1 MFYFEMWYG
10 ETGRGKA
17 SLMPRPHPTPYQLP
31 CSQHLCCLGLAS
43 GSAGSVLRL
52 DPAYLLPA
60 ALSPSANWL
69 VAWWQLC
76 TQSPGGERVE
86 QTLPLAPGVTLG
98 RSLPS
103 LGISVSI
110 PQPKGLGPQCP
121 GDAW

>member
-1 MFYFEMWYG
+1 MWYG

-76 TQSPGGERVE
+76 TQSPGGERVGKQE
-86 QTLPLAPGVTLG
+86 EWGG
-98 RSLPS
+98 DRKKEE
-103 LGISVSI
+103 GISGQS
-110 PQPKGLGPQCP
+110 Q
-121 GDAW
+121 